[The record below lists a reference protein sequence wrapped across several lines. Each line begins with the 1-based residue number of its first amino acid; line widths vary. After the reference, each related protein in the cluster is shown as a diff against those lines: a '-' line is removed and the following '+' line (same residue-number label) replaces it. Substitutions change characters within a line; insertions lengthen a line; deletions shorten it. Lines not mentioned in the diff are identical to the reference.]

1 MAPKYLQPFVDSHII
16 WATVGSSATDGRLHC
31 GVGDTFGS
39 AKHVALVATY
49 AQAPA
54 DSQVL
59 LAILLGKPVTEG
71 QLVMPVGMVPLV
83 VFAPMQLSSAISSAV
98 TLVGGG
104 ALALLDSSA
113 HSAAHAAVALH
124 AAICTGH
131 SASAK
136 SSSPNVEHG
145 AVPTAD
151 MQLPVVVL
159 KVQHPTMLQDA
170 AVRLWFCL
178 LYTSPSPRD

>member
-1 MAPKYLQPFVDSHII
+1 MRLWFSHASTPVGTVVVCECIVIFCCSAVHIDVAPKYLQPFVDSHII
-16 WATVGSSATDGRLHC
+16 WATVGSSATDVRLHC

-124 AAICTGH
+124 AAICTAMRSRLVGFV
-131 SASAK
+131 SYQCNFQSIG
-136 SSSPNVEHG
+136 N
-145 AVPTAD
+145 
-151 MQLPVVVL
+151 LP
-159 KVQHPTMLQDA
+159 
-170 AVRLWFCL
+170 
-178 LYTSPSPRD
+178 